1 MSGPAAHDGVIAE
14 IRDVSRHFEGARS
27 SQPIVVL
34 DRVNLAI
41 RPGEIVALLG
51 PSGSGKTTLVRI
63 LCGLIPPSE
72 GTVLYHGE
80 PLRGINPG
88 VAVVFQSFA
97 LFPWLTAVENVEMGL
112 LAHGADRR
120 RAREKAVAVMDLI
133 GLDGFEEAM
142 PRELSGG
149 MKQRVG
155 FARALVLEP
164 EILCMDEPFS
174 GLDVLSAENLRG
186 EFMDLWVERKMPTQ
200 AVLLVTHNIE
210 EAVFMADRVVV
221 LWHNPGR
228 VAAEMAVELSHPR
241 DRKSPAFKRVVDRIY
256 TTLARQAEMETS
268 GRIRPLA
275 LRKFQML
282 PRAHVGALSGL
293 LEMVEERGGRE
304 DIYELEDELNLEADD
319 LLPLAE
325 AASILGFA
333 RIEEG
338 DIVLTDLGR
347 RFVTSDILE
356 SKEVFREAVVHN
368 VMLVSQILHA
378 IRGARRRSIN
388 EEFFIELLQH
398 HFTEEEA
405 WRQLETAVDWGR
417 YAELF
422 AYDEEAGVLYLE
434 AEEADSEASSGE
446 AVSE

>member
-1 MSGPAAHDGVIAE
+1 MSETTSKTSPIAE
-14 IRDVSRHFEGARS
+14 MHDISRWFEGTRPG
-27 SQPIVVL
+27 QRILVL
-34 DRVNLAI
+34 DRVHLAVHE
-41 RPGEIVALLG
+41 GEIVALLG

-72 GTVLYHGE
+72 GTVLY
-80 PLRGINPG
+80 RGKPITGVNPG
-88 VAVVFQSFA
+88 VSVVFQSFA

-112 LAHGADRR
+112 LARGMDRR
-120 RAREKAVAVMDLI
+120 KAREKAVAVMDLI

-155 FARALVLEP
+155 FARALVMEP

-186 EFMDLWVERKMPTQ
+186 EFMDLWIEKKIPTQ

-210 EAVFMADRVVV
+210 EAVYMADRVVV

-228 VAAEMAVELSHPR
+228 VAAEMSIELSHPR

-275 LRKFQML
+275 LRRFQML

-293 LEMVEERGGRE
+293 LELVEERGGRV
-304 DIYELEDELNLEADD
+304 DIYALEDELNLEADD

-338 DIVLTDLGR
+338 DIALTDLGR

-356 SKEVFREAVVHN
+356 SKKVFREAVLHN
-368 VMLVSQILHA
+368 VVLVNQILQA
-378 IRGARRRSIN
+378 LRGARGRDMN
-388 EEFFIELLQH
+388 EEFFIEFLQN

-434 AEEADSEASSGE
+434 EETSTDAASQHLASE
-446 AVSE
+446 

>member
-1 MSGPAAHDGVIAE
+1 MGETRNGAVIAQMRE
-14 IRDVSRHFEGARS
+14 VSRWFEGGRS
-27 SQPIVVL
+27 SQRILVL
-34 DRVNLAI
+34 DRVSFEV
-41 RPGEIVALLG
+41 RQQEIVALIG
-51 PSGSGKTTLVRI
+51 PSGAGKTTIVRI

-72 GTVLYHGE
+72 GTVLFHGE
-80 PLRGINPG
+80 PLRGVYPG
-88 VAVVFQSFA
+88 AGVVFQSFA
-97 LFPWLTAVENVEMGL
+97 LFPWLSAVENVELGL
-112 LAHGADRR
+112 LARGMDRR
-120 RAREKAVAVMDLI
+120 LAREKAVAMMDLI

-149 MKQRVG
+149 MKQRIG

-164 EILCMDEPFS
+164 EVLCMDEPFS
-174 GLDVLSAENLRG
+174 GLDVLTAENLRG
-186 EFMDLWVERKMPTQ
+186 EFMDLWVERKIPTQ

-210 EAVFMADRVVV
+210 EAVFMADRVVI

-228 VAAEMAVELSHPR
+228 VAAEMTIPLSHPR
-241 DRKSPAFKRVVDRIY
+241 DRKSPAFKRLVDRIY
-256 TTLARQAEMETS
+256 TTMAHQAEMETS
-268 GRIRPLA
+268 SRLRPLT

-282 PRAHVGALSGL
+282 PQAPVGALSGL
-293 LEMVEERGGRE
+293 LELVEERGGRE
-304 DIYELEDELNLEADD
+304 DIYELEDELSLEADD

-325 AASILGFA
+325 AAGILGFA

-356 SKEVFREAVVHN
+356 SKEVFREAAVQN
-368 VMLVSQILHA
+368 VLLIQQILHA
-378 IRGARRRSIN
+378 LRGSPRRSMN
-388 EEFFIELLQH
+388 EEFFIEFLRN

-434 AEEADSEASSGE
+434 SDSPSAEPRAAAES
-446 AVSE
+446 VSE

>member
-1 MSGPAAHDGVIAE
+1 MAEVPTPIAE
-14 IRDVSRHFEGARS
+14 LRNVSHHFEGMRPS
-27 SQPIVVL
+27 RPIVVL
-34 DRVNLAI
+34 ERVNLAI
-41 RPGEIVALLG
+41 QAREMVALLG

-63 LCGLIPPSE
+63 LAGLIPPTE
-72 GTVLYHGE
+72 GMVLYHGE

-88 VAVVFQSFA
+88 VALVFQSFA
-97 LFPWLTAVENVEMGL
+97 LFPWLSAVENVEMGL
-112 LAHGADRR
+112 LARGVDRR
-120 RAREKAVAVMDLI
+120 QAREKSVAMMDLI

-155 FARALVLEP
+155 FARALVMEP

-174 GLDVLSAENLRG
+174 GLDILSAENLRG
-186 EFMDLWVERKMPTQ
+186 EFMDLWLERKMPTQ

-221 LWHNPGR
+221 LWRNPGR
-228 VAAEMAVELSHPR
+228 VAAEMVVDISHPR
-241 DRKSPAFKRVVDRIY
+241 DRKSPAFKRIVDRIY
-256 TTLARQAEMETS
+256 TTMARQAEMETS
-268 GRIRPLA
+268 GRIRHLT
-275 LRKFQML
+275 LRKYQML

-293 LEMVEERGGRE
+293 LELVEERGGHV
-304 DIYELEDELNLEADD
+304 DIYALEDELNLEADD

-325 AASILGFA
+325 AASLLGFA
-333 RIEEG
+333 QIEEG

-356 SKEVFREAVVHN
+356 SKEVFRQAVLQN
-368 VMLVSQILHA
+368 VMLVNQILNA
-378 IRGARRRSIN
+378 VRGAHRRRMN
-388 EEFFIELLQH
+388 EEFFIEWLQH
-398 HFTEEEA
+398 HFTEDEA

-434 AEEADSEASSGE
+434 EPDSEPSSVEGASG
-446 AVSE
+446 

>member
-1 MSGPAAHDGVIAE
+1 MGETTGRPVAILEAK
-14 IRDVSRHFEGARS
+14 DVSRYFEGTSA
-27 SQPIVVL
+27 SQRIVVL
-34 DRVNLAI
+34 DRVNLAVW
-41 RPGEIVALLG
+41 PGEIVALLG
-51 PSGSGKTTLVRI
+51 PSGAGKTTLVRI

-72 GTVLYHGE
+72 GSVLYHGQ
-80 PLRGINPG
+80 PLQGVNPG

-97 LFPWLTAVENVEMGL
+97 LFPWLSAVENVEMGL
-112 LAHGADRR
+112 LAQGMDRR
-120 RAREKAVAVMDLI
+120 KAREKAVAMMDLI

-155 FARALVLEP
+155 FARALVMEP
-164 EILCMDEPFS
+164 EVLCMDEPFS

-186 EFMDLWVERKMPTQ
+186 EFMDLWVERKMPTR

-228 VAAEMAVELSHPR
+228 VAAEMSVDLSHPR

-256 TTLARQAEMETS
+256 TTLARQAEMEAS
-268 GRIRPLA
+268 GRLRPLS
-275 LRKFQML
+275 LRKYQML

-293 LEMVEERGGRE
+293 LELVEERGGRE
-304 DIYELEDELNLEADD
+304 DIYALEDELNLEADD

-347 RFVTSDILE
+347 RFCTSDILE
-356 SKEVFREAVVHN
+356 SKEVFREAVLQN
-368 VMLVSQILHA
+368 VMLVNQILHA
-378 IRGARRRSIN
+378 LRGAHRHDMN
-388 EEFFIELLQH
+388 EEFFIELLQR

-405 WRQLETAVDWGR
+405 WRQLEIAVDWGR

-434 AEEADSEASSGE
+434 EEAQAERPSSEP
-446 AVSE
+446 VSE